1 MSDFADKRVL
11 ITGGLGFIGSN
22 LAIRLVELGS
32 EVTLLD
38 AMIPGHGGNLFN
50 IEPIKDDVVVNFSDI
65 RDEHS
70 MNYIVRGKDYVFH
83 LAGQNDHVLS
93 QTDPYP
99 DIDINVKGSVVLLE
113 ACRKLTDVRLVYTG
127 TRGEYGSWP
136 SCLPGE
142 DTPINPKG
150 IYELSSLTAQKVF
163 KIYHD
168 NQGIRS
174 VTLRLTNIYG
184 ERAQMQHSRFGVAN
198 WFIRLA
204 IDGQPIQVF
213 GDGKIVRDFVYVQDC
228 VDAICACAGADD
240 AYGEVLN
247 VGDDAPSSFLQ
258 LAETVVEEAGAGSW
272 RLAPF
277 LSPERAAQEPATS
290 APISPRSAGW
300 PAGGRRPRFAKGSG
314 ERSTTTAPAK
324 RTTGDGEHWP
334 MKVPFGDLRRER
346 SECGAR
352 VRAGIDRV
360 LESGWFVLGKELE
373 GFEEA
378 FSAYLGD
385 VHVVGV
391 GSGTEALHLALMAAG
406 VEPGDFV
413 VTVPNTAVPT
423 VSAISAAGAT
433 PLLVDVDDVGL
444 TMDRAAPATTGARE
458 AEAGPTLEGR
468 GARAPLRPDCG
479 HGSDREGREGLRPR
493 GHRGRG
499 PGTRRG
505 LRRKKSRHHRRLW
518 RLQLL
523 SKQEPRLLR

>member
-113 ACRKLTDVRLVYTG
+113 ACRKFNPDVRLVYTG
-127 TRGEYGSWP
+127 TRGEYGSVAQ
-136 SCLPGE
+136 LPAGE

-277 LSPERAAQEPATS
+277 SPERAAQEPGDFCS
-290 APISPRSAGW
+290 DISKIRRLAGW
-300 PAGGRRPRFAKGSG
+300 
-314 ERSTTTAPAK
+314 
-324 RTTGDGEHWP
+324 
-334 MKVPFGDLRRER
+334 
-346 SECGAR
+346 
-352 VRAGIDRV
+352 
-360 LESGWFVLGKELE
+360 
-373 GFEEA
+373 
-378 FSAYLGD
+378 
-385 VHVVGV
+385 
-391 GSGTEALHLALMAAG
+391 
-406 VEPGDFV
+406 
-413 VTVPNTAVPT
+413 
-423 VSAISAAGAT
+423 
-433 PLLVDVDDVGL
+433 
-444 TMDRAAPATTGARE
+444 
-458 AEAGPTLEGR
+458 GPTTSL
-468 GARAPLRPDCG
+468 
-479 HGSDREGREGLRPR
+479 REGV
-493 GHRGRG
+493 
-499 PGTRRG
+499 RRTIDYY
-505 LRRKKSRHHRRLW
+505 RA
-518 RLQLL
+518 
-523 SKQEPRLLR
+523 SKAHYW